1 VSVPAAFIGVVL
13 IWATTPL
20 AIKWSGES
28 GGFLFGV
35 TARMLIGVFVCLVL
49 IALMSRR
56 MRWHRN
62 ASLTYAAAGFGI
74 WGAMT
79 SVYWASQ
86 FIPSGLVSVLF
97 GLNPVATALMAAL
110 WLGERALT
118 PARLLG
124 IGLSITGLA
133 LILDQEFAL
142 GTQAALGIGGVLLS
156 VLIHSASAVWVKR
169 IGAQLHPL
177 ETTTGA
183 LLIAVPLFLA
193 SWGLFDGQLPT
204 ALSPRAFWSILYLA
218 VFGSTLG
225 FVLYYFVL
233 HRIQASRVALI
244 TLITPVMALMLGQML
259 NGEMLPLRAWIGSA
273 VVLSGLACFEWG
285 ETWKR
290 RLIQS

>member
-1 VSVPAAFIGVVL
+1 MSVPAAFLGVVL

-20 AIKWSGES
+20 AIKWSSES

-49 IALMSRR
+49 VALMSRR
-56 MRWHRN
+56 MRWHRD
-62 ASLTYAAAGFGI
+62 ASLTYVAAGVGI

-97 GLNPVATALMAAL
+97 GLTPVATALMAAL

-118 PARLLG
+118 PTRLLG
-124 IGLSITGLA
+124 IGLGIAGLSLILNQGVALGAQAIFGITGV
-133 LILDQEFAL
+133 LI
-142 GTQAALGIGGVLLS
+142 S
-156 VLIHSASAVWVKR
+156 VLIHSASAVWIKR
-169 IGAQLHPL
+169 IGARLHPL

-183 LLIAVPLFLA
+183 LLIAVPLFVA
-193 SWGLFDGQLPT
+193 TWWLFDGQPPT
-204 ALSPRAFWSILYLA
+204 ALSPRAFWAIIYLA
-218 VFGSTLG
+218 VFGSAIG

-244 TLITPVMALMLGQML
+244 TLITPVLALMLGQML
-259 NGEMLPLRAWIGSA
+259 NGEVLMPSTWIGSA
-273 VVLSGLACFEWG
+273 LVLFGLACFEWG
-285 ETWKR
+285 EIWQR